1 MVVVKALNAIFYN
14 QDLVDIDEVVAPPYD
29 AIDAKTRSC
38 LYKKS
43 AYNVVRLILNKE
55 KDPYQNAQDNFYD
68 WLQKKVLV
76 KNRRKCILYL
86 VQKYRNAQ
94 KKLIE
99 RHGFIARVKIEEFSS
114 KNIFPHEYTM
124 DGPKRDRLELVEK
137 TGAFFP
143 PVFMIYRDPTQIIEK
158 KIASK
163 YLTRLPFINVHD
175 GEGVEHIVH
184 LIESREDLKL
194 IEQVLLSKKL
204 LIADGHH
211 RYETA
216 INYSKH
222 HPENEAAKYVMSY
235 FTNAADK
242 NLVIYPTHR
251 IIEKLISRREILK
264 KVAKYYDI
272 EIVHD
277 KVQFLNKIEIEKAKQ
292 ITTGLVVKNDS
303 NYYVLKLKKDVE
315 KSLQFPPAL
324 QKLDLVI
331 LHELVLKKE
340 FGYTQEELLAQKY
353 IKYERRETA
362 VFEAIRKEASACFIV
377 SCPRLEDVMNVVK
390 CGYRMPQKSTYFSP
404 KILSG
409 LVINLLQHKNL

>member
-1 MVVVKALNAIFYN
+1 M
-14 QDLVDIDEVVAPPYD
+14 
-29 AIDAKTRSC
+29 
-38 LYKKS
+38 
-43 AYNVVRLILNKE
+43 
-55 KDPYQNAQDNFYD
+55 
-68 WLQKKVLV
+68 
-76 KNRRKCILYL
+76 
-86 VQKYRNAQ
+86 
-94 KKLIE
+94 
-99 RHGFIARVKIEEFSS
+99 
-114 KNIFPHEYTM
+114 
-124 DGPKRDRLELVEK
+124 
-137 TGAFFP
+137 
-143 PVFMIYRDPTQIIEK
+143 
-158 KIASK
+158 
-163 YLTRLPFINVHD
+163 
-175 GEGVEHIVH
+175 
-184 LIESREDLKL
+184 
-194 IEQVLLSKKL
+194 
-204 LIADGHH
+204 
-211 RYETA
+211 
-216 INYSKH
+216 
-222 HPENEAAKYVMSY
+222 
-235 FTNAADK
+235 
-242 NLVIYPTHR
+242 
-251 IIEKLISRREILK
+251 K

-390 CGYRMPQKSTYFSP
+390 CGYRMPQKSTYFFP